1 MISVTRTISLYDNEL
16 EYQFIGSSG
25 PGGQNVNKV
34 ATAVQLRFDA
44 GHSPSL
50 PEEVRY
56 RLRAIAGR
64 RMSAGGVLL
73 IKAQRYRSQ
82 DRNRADATER
92 LITLVQRAALA
103 PRQRRATKP
112 SMASRE
118 RRLDSKTRLSRKKQ
132 QRGTV
137 HGEEQ

>member
-1 MISVTRTISLYDNEL
+1 MLRITRTISIYENEL

-50 PEEVRY
+50 PEDVRQ

-64 RMSAGGVLL
+64 RMLASGMLL

-82 DRNRADATER
+82 DRNRADAIER
-92 LITLVQRAALA
+92 LVTLVQRAAVA
-103 PRQRRATKP
+103 PRQRHATKP
-112 SMASRE
+112 TMASRE
-118 RRLDSKTRLSRKKQ
+118 RRLDTKVRRSRKKQ
-132 QRGTV
+132 LRGPV
-137 HGEEQ
+137 GREDQ

>member
-1 MISVTRTISLYDNEL
+1 MLRITRTISIYDNEL
-16 EYQFIGSSG
+16 EYQFIGASG

-50 PEEVRY
+50 PEEVRH

-64 RMSAGGVLL
+64 RMSSGGVLL

-92 LITLVQRAALA
+92 LVTLVRRAAVA
-103 PRQRRATKP
+103 PRQRHATRP
-112 SMASRE
+112 TVASRE
-118 RRLDSKTRLSRKKQ
+118 RRLDDKTRQSRRKQ
-132 QRGTV
+132 LRGPV
-137 HGEEQ
+137 SREEQ

>member
-1 MISVTRTISLYDNEL
+1 MLYITRTISIYNTEL

-50 PEEVRY
+50 PEEVRS
-56 RLRAIAGR
+56 RLQAIAGR
-64 RMSAGGVLL
+64 RLSANGMLL

-92 LITLVQRAALA
+92 LVTLLQSAAVA
-103 PRQRRATKP
+103 PRQRHATNPTRASQK
-112 SMASRE
+112 
-118 RRLDSKTRLSRKKQ
+118 RRLETKTQKGRKKQ
-132 QRGTV
+132 LRGPV
-137 HGEEQ
+137 GREEQ